1 MNTDLEISRVM
12 SDSME
17 LFKKSWVKL
26 TAIMLAMMVAVWVV
40 SFLCPFQVPYDA
52 TPEELLEWY
61 AGDATSFYLWQLIP
75 GVVQMCFIVLIYK
88 EALATAKDVNINVTG
103 KMILKF
109 VVVSFI
115 VGVASY
121 VSFLFC
127 IIPFFFIAPRLL
139 IAPLYVIDRPEIGIG
154 EAIERSWKATEG
166 NVMALLGIGI
176 IAILIACAG
185 VLCCLIGIIPAVV
198 FTYLMVVVVYLHLSG
213 QDGTTPPPSED
224 YEESFVM
231 EEKTVCR
238 D

>member
-1 MNTDLEISRVM
+1 MKTELEISRVM

-26 TAIMLAMMVAVWVV
+26 TALMLAMIVACWVI
-40 SFLCPFQVPYDA
+40 SFLCPFQTPYNV

-61 AGDATSFYLWQLIP
+61 VESATSYYLWSLIP
-75 GVVQMCFIVLIYK
+75 ALVQMCFMVLIYK
-88 EALATAKDVNINVTG
+88 EALVTAKGVNINVTG
-103 KMILKF
+103 KMILNF

-127 IIPFFFIAPRLL
+127 IIPFFFIAPRLF

-166 NVMALLGIGI
+166 NVMTLLGLAI
-176 IAILIACAG
+176 IAILISCAG
-185 VLCCLIGIIPAVV
+185 VLCCFIGIIPAGV
-198 FTYLMVVVVYLHLSG
+198 FTYLMMVVVYLHLSG
-213 QDGTTPPPSED
+213 QEGTTPPPSED
-224 YEESFVM
+224 YEESFVV